1 MPVKPLDGV
10 TTIALVPLEPCATLT
25 LLGFADKLKSGV
37 AAAACVTVPVVE
49 YKSLLLVELVAS
61 PLK

>member
-10 TTIALVPLEPCATLT
+10 TTIELVPLEPCATLT

-37 AAAACVTVPVVE
+37 AAAACVTVAVVE
-49 YKSLLLVELVAS
+49 
-61 PLK
+61 